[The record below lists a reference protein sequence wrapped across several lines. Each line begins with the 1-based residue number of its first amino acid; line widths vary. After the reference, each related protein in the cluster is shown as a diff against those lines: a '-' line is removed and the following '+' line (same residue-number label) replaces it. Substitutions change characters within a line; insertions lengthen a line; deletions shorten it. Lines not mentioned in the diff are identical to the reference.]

1 MDEIDKKIIAQLQTD
16 GRMTLQELSKSIGF
30 TSMGTKK
37 RLERL
42 LKKGTIKVSALL
54 NPSALQLHLA
64 IVMLEMESAEAM
76 QDLLNRFEQCPR
88 IVQIFKTVGGYN
100 LVALVVAETLETL
113 ESISMEKC
121 SLRCSKG
128 IRRSE
133 FYPVS
138 ETYFSPFIQIREQLA
153 TKENKVSPCN
163 VNCDPCNRYRASK
176 MCRLPNHRKLPRN
189 FIVGLEFGNR
199 NCGLERSNKDRNRIL
214 NGQQCGFSFKQ

>member
-1 MDEIDKKIIAQLQTD
+1 MDEIDKKIITQLQAD
-16 GRMTLQELSKSIGF
+16 GRTTLQEIAKSIGF

-42 LKKGTIKVSALL
+42 LKKGTIKISALI
-54 NPSALQLHLA
+54 NPTALKLHPA

-76 QDLLNRFEQCPR
+76 QDLLNRFEECPR
-88 IVQIFKTVGGYN
+88 VIQIFKTVGGYN
-100 LVALVVAETLETL
+100 LIALVVAETQETL

-138 ETYFSPFIQIREQLA
+138 DTYFSPFLQIREGLA
-153 TKENKVSPCN
+153 HKERKVTPCN
-163 VNCDPCNRYRASK
+163 VECDPCNRYETQK
-176 MCRLPNHRKLPRN
+176 C
-189 FIVGLEFGNR
+189 VGCPTTSHYQGSL
-199 NCGLERSNKDRNRIL
+199 
-214 NGQQCGFSFKQ
+214 

>member
-1 MDEIDKKIIAQLQTD
+1 LNNGDNKLDEVDKKIITQLQAD
-16 GRMTLQELSKSIGF
+16 GRATLQDLAKSVGF

-42 LKKGTIKVSALL
+42 LKKGIIKISALI
-54 NPSALQLHLA
+54 NPSALKLHPA

-76 QDLLNRFEQCPR
+76 QQLLDRFEECPR
-88 IVQIFKTVGGYN
+88 VVQMFKTVGGYN
-100 LVALVVAETLETL
+100 LIALVVAETRETL

-138 ETYFSPFIQIREQLA
+138 ETYFSPFLQIRENLA
-153 TKENKVSPCN
+153 HKEKKVTPCN
-163 VNCDPCNRYRASK
+163 VDCNPCNRYETK
-176 MCRLPNHRKLPRN
+176 KC
-189 FIVGLEFGNR
+189 VGCPTTTNYKGSL
-199 NCGLERSNKDRNRIL
+199 
-214 NGQQCGFSFKQ
+214 